1 MTDKIKDCLMAAV
14 AEMPGDFRLVVE
26 TRGVNVV
33 WTSAGLVPG
42 LRQSKM
48 VTWFSLE
55 TRSTNAILD
64 AVQELEEEARG
75 ADTI

>member
-1 MTDKIKDCLMAAV
+1 MSDKIQDALVEAL
-14 AEMPGDFRLVVE
+14 AEMPDDFRLVVE
-26 TRGVNVV
+26 KNGIKVV

-42 LRQSKM
+42 LRQAKL

-64 AVQELEEEARG
+64 AVRELEEEARG
-75 ADTI
+75 AVTP